1 MVEKIITKSFE
12 RLLDKGKHRGF
23 ITYEE
28 LGKSLGKRNGTQE
41 NLEKAFIILVDD
53 KITLVEK
60 KSQYQS
66 NKKKE
71 TTASTEE
78 KTSDKSDDPIR
89 MYLREMGGV
98 ELLSREGEIA
108 IAKRIEA
115 GKDVMINAL
124 TQSPLVGKKIYEWK
138 EQIETQQLLVRDI
151 IDIDSTYED
160 FESQSDNDG
169 LKENKKLKEQ
179 SKKAIENNDDE
190 IKKNDQENTT
200 SEEDEFNLSLAKMEE
215 EIKPKIIYI
224 LDSLNKNYSKLQK
237 YQIEKLECLLDSKEL
252 SVSKNK
258 NFKKIQEILVDN
270 FKNLQLAPHVVEE
283 LVQAHYKENK
293 KIVSLEG
300 VLLRLAMDNKISR
313 EEFLK
318 YYIGNEINPKFESFL
333 KENQTWKTFF
343 KKYKKDFAEIKD
355 RLVEFSKKIGLSVGE
370 FKKLVSRIQKGE
382 RESRIAKKEMVEAN
396 LRLVISIAKKY
407 TNRGLQFLDL
417 IQEGNIGLMKAVDK
431 FEYRRGYKFSTYAT
445 WWIRQAI
452 TRSIADQARTI
463 RIPVHMIETIN
474 KIVRTQ
480 RQIMSEFGREPTP
493 EELSKKLAM
502 PLEKVRKVL
511 KIAKE
516 PVSLETP
523 VGDEEDSSLGDFIED
538 KNALQPLD
546 TAIQSNLSES
556 TTKILASLTPRE
568 ERVLRM
574 RFGIGMNTDHT
585 LEEVGLQFS
594 VTRERI
600 RQIEAKALRKLKH
613 PSRSK
618 QLKSFLE
625 K

>member
-1 MVEKIITKSFE
+1 MTEKLITKSFE

-28 LGKSLGKRNGTQE
+28 LGKSLGKRNGTPE
-41 NLEKAFIILVDD
+41 NIEKALLVLVDE

-71 TTASTEE
+71 STNTAEE
-78 KTSDKSDDPIR
+78 KSSDKSDDPIR

-124 TQSPLVGKKIYEWK
+124 TQSPIVGKKIFEWK
-138 EQIETQQLLVRDI
+138 EQIENQQLLVRDI

-160 FESQSDNDG
+160 FEALEDDDE
-169 LKENKKLKEQ
+169 LKINKKSKDKDEGEDEKKDE
-179 SKKAIENNDDE
+179 KKAEENSSDD
-190 IKKNDQENTT
+190 
-200 SEEDEFNLSLAKMEE
+200 DEFNVSLAKMEE
-215 EIKPKIIYI
+215 EIKPKIINI
-224 LDSLNKNYSKLQK
+224 LESLNKNYSKLQK
-237 YQIEKLECLLDSKEL
+237 YQKEKLNCLLNSKEL

-258 NFKKIQEILVDN
+258 NFKKIQAILVDN
-270 FKNLQLAPHVVEE
+270 FKNLQLAPHIVEE
-283 LVQAHYKENK
+283 LVQSHYKENK

-318 YYIGNEINPKFESFL
+318 YYIDNEINPKFESFL
-333 KENQTWKTFF
+333 KENTVWKSFF
-343 KKYKKDFAEIKD
+343 KKFKKDFSEIRE

-370 FKKLVSRIQKGE
+370 FKRLVSRIQKGE

-493 EELSKKLAM
+493 EELAKKLAM

>member
-1 MVEKIITKSFE
+1 MVEKLITKSFE
-12 RLLDKGKHRGF
+12 RLLDKGKVRGF

-28 LGKSLGKRNGTQE
+28 LGKSLGKRGSSVE
-41 NLEKAFIILVDD
+41 NIEKAFMIILDHSV
-53 KITLVEK
+53 TLVEK

-66 NKKKE
+66 NKKKDAP
-71 TTASTEE
+71 ASGEE
-78 KTSDKSDDPIR
+78 KQSDKSDDPIR

-124 TQSPLVGKKIYEWK
+124 TQSPLIAKKIYEWGEK
-138 EQIETQQLLVRDI
+138 IESSELLVRDI

-160 FESQSDNDG
+160 FEADAQ
-169 LKENKKLKEQ
+169 ENKKIKAEAKI
-179 SKKAIENNDDE
+179 KKDKQENNKPDE
-190 IKKNDQENTT
+190 KAPARAE
-200 SEEDEFNLSLAKMEE
+200 EEDEFNVSLAKMEE
-215 EIKPKIIYI
+215 EIKPKIIKIIDNLTKDY
-224 LDSLNKNYSKLQK
+224 LKLQK
-237 YQIEKLECLLDSKEL
+237 YQREKLDCILASKEL
-252 SVSKNK
+252 SISKNK
-258 NFKKIQEILVDN
+258 NFKKIQTTLVDN
-270 FKNLQLAPHVVEE
+270 FKNLQLAPNVVEE

-300 VLLRLAMDNKISR
+300 VLLRLALDNKITR

-333 KENQTWKTFF
+333 TENPTWRSFF
-343 KKYKKDFAEIKD
+343 KKFKNDFSEIRE
-355 RLVEFSKKIGLSVGE
+355 RLVEFSEKIGLSVGE

-382 RESRIAKKEMVEAN
+382 RESRVAKKEMVEAN

-493 EELSKKLAM
+493 EELAKKLAM

>member
-1 MVEKIITKSFE
+1 MPEKLITKSFE

-28 LGKSLGKRNGTQE
+28 LGKSLGKRSGTNE
-41 NLEKAFIILVDD
+41 NIEKACIILVDE

-60 KSQYQS
+60 KSQFQS

-71 TTASTEE
+71 STTSAEE

-124 TQSPLVGKKIYEWK
+124 TQSPIVGKKIFEWK
-138 EQIETQQLLVRDI
+138 EQIENQTLLVRDI

-160 FESQSDNDG
+160 FEASENDEELKIEKKSKPKKDKDEKDNEESK
-169 LKENKKLKEQ
+169 KENDNE
-179 SKKAIENNDDE
+179 SNDD
-190 IKKNDQENTT
+190 
-200 SEEDEFNLSLAKMEE
+200 DEFNVSLAKMEE
-215 EIKPKIIYI
+215 EIKPKIINI
-224 LDSLNKNYSKLQK
+224 LDSLNKNYLKLQK
-237 YQIEKLECLLDSKEL
+237 YQTEKLECILASKEL

-283 LVQAHYKENK
+283 LVQSHYKENK

-300 VLLRLAMDNKISR
+300 VLMRLAIDNKISR
-313 EEFLK
+313 DEFLK
-318 YYIGNEINPKFESFL
+318 YYIGNEINPRFETFL
-333 KENQTWKTFF
+333 KENAAWKAFF
-343 KKYKKDFAEIKD
+343 KKYKKDFSEIRD

-493 EELSKKLAM
+493 EELAKKLAM

>member
-1 MVEKIITKSFE
+1 MTEKLITKSFE

-28 LGKSLGKRNGTQE
+28 LGKSLGKRNGTPE
-41 NLEKAFIILVDD
+41 NIEKALLVLVDE

-66 NKKKE
+66 NKKKDS
-71 TTASTEE
+71 TNTAEE
-78 KTSDKSDDPIR
+78 KSSDKSDDPIR

-124 TQSPLVGKKIYEWK
+124 TQSPIVGKKIFEWK
-138 EQIETQQLLVRDI
+138 EQIENQQLLVRDI

-160 FESQSDNDG
+160 FEALEDDDE
-169 LKENKKLKEQ
+169 LKINKKSKDKDEGEDEKKDE
-179 SKKAIENNDDE
+179 KKAEENSSDD
-190 IKKNDQENTT
+190 
-200 SEEDEFNLSLAKMEE
+200 DEFNVSLAKMEE
-215 EIKPKIIYI
+215 EIKPKIINI
-224 LDSLNKNYSKLQK
+224 LESLNKNYSKLQK
-237 YQIEKLECLLDSKEL
+237 YQKEKLNCLLNSKEL

-258 NFKKIQEILVDN
+258 NFKKIQAILVDN
-270 FKNLQLAPHVVEE
+270 FKNLQLAPHIVEE
-283 LVQAHYKENK
+283 LVQSHYKENK

-318 YYIGNEINPKFESFL
+318 YYIDNEINPKFESFL
-333 KENQTWKTFF
+333 KENTVWKSFF
-343 KKYKKDFAEIKD
+343 KKFKKDFSEIRE

-370 FKKLVSRIQKGE
+370 FKRLVSRIQKGE

-493 EELSKKLAM
+493 EELAKKLAM

>member
-1 MVEKIITKSFE
+1 MVEKLITKSFE
-12 RLLDKGKHRGF
+12 RLLDKGKIRGF

-28 LGKSLGKRNGTQE
+28 LGKSLGKRGGSAE
-41 NLEKAFIILVDD
+41 NVEKAFMIILDNTV
-53 KITLVEK
+53 TLVEK

-66 NKKKE
+66 NKKKD
-71 TTASTEE
+71 ASVAGEE
-78 KTSDKSDDPIR
+78 KQSEKSDDPIR

-115 GKDVMINAL
+115 GKDVMLNAL
-124 TQSPLVGKKIYEWK
+124 TQSPLVAKKIYEWK
-138 EQIETQQLLVRDI
+138 EKVESGELLVRDI

-160 FESQSDNDG
+160 FEA
-169 LKENKKLKEQ
+169 K
-179 SKKAIENNDDE
+179 
-190 IKKNDQENTT
+190 DQENAKLKAEAKNNKDDEKKVEPVAAE
-200 SEEDEFNLSLAKMEE
+200 EEDEFNVSLAKMEE
-215 EIKPKIIYI
+215 EIKPKIIKIIENLTKDYI
-224 LDSLNKNYSKLQK
+224 KLQK
-237 YQIEKLECLLDSKEL
+237 YQREKLDCILASKQL
-252 SVSKNK
+252 SISKNK
-258 NFKKIQEILVDN
+258 NFKKIQSTLVDN
-270 FKNLQLAPHVVEE
+270 FKNLQLAPNVVEE
-283 LVQAHYKENK
+283 LVQIHYKENK

-300 VLLRLAMDNKISR
+300 VLLRLALDNKISR

-333 KENQTWKTFF
+333 TENLTWRAFF
-343 KKYKKDFAEIKD
+343 KKFKNDFNEIRE
-355 RLVEFSKKIGLSVGE
+355 RLVEFSEKINLSVGE

-493 EELSKKLAM
+493 EELAKKLAM

>member
-1 MVEKIITKSFE
+1 MVEKLITKSFE
-12 RLLDKGKHRGF
+12 RLLDKGKIRGF

-28 LGKSLGKRNGTQE
+28 LGKSLGKRGGSAE
-41 NLEKAFIILVDD
+41 NVEKAFMIILDNTV
-53 KITLVEK
+53 TLVEK

-66 NKKKE
+66 NKKKD
-71 TTASTEE
+71 ASVAGEE
-78 KTSDKSDDPIR
+78 KQSEKSDDPIR

-115 GKDVMINAL
+115 GKDVMLNAL
-124 TQSPLVGKKIYEWK
+124 TQSPLVAKKIYEWK
-138 EQIETQQLLVRDI
+138 EKVESGEILVRDI

-160 FESQSDNDG
+160 FEA
-169 LKENKKLKEQ
+169 K
-179 SKKAIENNDDE
+179 
-190 IKKNDQENTT
+190 DQENAKLKAEAKNNKDDEKKVEPVAAE
-200 SEEDEFNLSLAKMEE
+200 EEDEFNVSLAKMEE
-215 EIKPKIIYI
+215 EIKPKIIKIIENLTKDYI
-224 LDSLNKNYSKLQK
+224 KLQK
-237 YQIEKLECLLDSKEL
+237 YQREKLDCILASKQL
-252 SVSKNK
+252 SISKNK
-258 NFKKIQEILVDN
+258 NFKKIQSTLVDN
-270 FKNLQLAPHVVEE
+270 FKNLQLAPNVVEE
-283 LVQAHYKENK
+283 LVQVHYKENK

-300 VLLRLAMDNKISR
+300 VLLRLALDNKISR

-333 KENQTWKTFF
+333 TENLTWRAFF
-343 KKYKKDFAEIKD
+343 KKFKNDFNEIRE
-355 RLVEFSKKIGLSVGE
+355 RLVEFSEKINLSVGE

-493 EELSKKLAM
+493 EELAKKLAM

>member
-1 MVEKIITKSFE
+1 MKEKLITKSFE
-12 RLLDKGKHRGF
+12 RLLNKGLHRGF
-23 ITYEE
+23 VTYEE
-28 LGKSLGKRNGTQE
+28 LGKSLGKRGSSTE
-41 NLEKAFIILVDD
+41 NLEKAIFIIFDNKISLV
-53 KITLVEK
+53 KK
-60 KSQYQS
+60 KSDYQS
-66 NKKKE
+66 KKKKE
-71 TTASTEE
+71 SEQGETE
-78 KTSDKSDDPIR
+78 KASDKSDDPIR

-124 TQSPLVGKKIYEWK
+124 TQSPLVAKAIFQWK
-138 EQIETQQLLVRDI
+138 DQLEKQELMIRDI

-160 FESQSDNDG
+160 FENNEEEDTD
-169 LKENKKLKEQ
+169 KK
-179 SKKAIENNDDE
+179 
-190 IKKNDQENTT
+190 IKKNKKDNKLKKIDNITQDEKKGT
-200 SEEDEFNLSLAKMEE
+200 EEYVDPEDEFNVSLAVMEE
-215 EIKPKIIYI
+215 EIKPRVIQ
-224 LDSLNKNYSKLQK
+224 LVTNLSKNYTKLKK
-237 YQIEKLECLLDSKEL
+237 YQIEKLNCILNAKEL

-258 NFKKIQEILVDN
+258 NLKKIQSILVDD
-270 FKNLQLAPHVVEE
+270 FKNLQLSSSIVEE
-283 LVQAHYKENK
+283 LVQTHYKENK
-293 KIVSLEG
+293 KILSLEG
-300 VLLRLAMDNKISR
+300 ILLRLANANNISR
-313 EEFLK
+313 EEFIK
-318 YYIGNEINPKFESFL
+318 FYVDNEINPKFDSFL
-333 KENQTWKTFF
+333 KENKTWKIFF
-343 KKYKKDFAEIKD
+343 KKNQKEFNNIRE
-355 RLVEFSKKIGLSVGE
+355 RLVEFSKKIELSVGE
-370 FKKLVSRIQKGE
+370 FKKLIKRIQKGE
-382 RESRIAKKEMVEAN
+382 RESRVAKKEMVEAN

-480 RQIMSEFGREPTP
+480 RQILGEFGREATP
-493 EELSKKLAM
+493 EELAKKLVM

-511 KIAKE
+511 KISKE

-546 TAIQSNLSES
+546 TAIRSNLSES

>member
-1 MVEKIITKSFE
+1 MVEKLITKSFE
-12 RLLDKGKHRGF
+12 RLLDKGKVRGF

-28 LGKSLGKRNGTQE
+28 LGKSLGKRGSSVE
-41 NLEKAFIILVDD
+41 NVEKAFMIILDHSVT
-53 KITLVEK
+53 IVEK

-66 NKKKE
+66 NKKKD
-71 TTASTEE
+71 APAAGEE
-78 KTSDKSDDPIR
+78 KQTDKSDDPIR

-124 TQSPLVGKKIYEWK
+124 TQSPFIAKKIYEWREK
-138 EQIETQQLLVRDI
+138 IESSELLVRDI

-160 FESQSDNDG
+160 FEADALESKKIKAEAKEKKN
-169 LKENKKLKEQ
+169 KEENKKP
-179 SKKAIENNDDE
+179 DE
-190 IKKNDQENTT
+190 VAPAAE
-200 SEEDEFNLSLAKMEE
+200 EEDEFNVSLAKMEE
-215 EIKPKIIYI
+215 EIKPKIIKIIDNLTKDYT
-224 LDSLNKNYSKLQK
+224 KLQK
-237 YQIEKLECLLDSKEL
+237 YQREKLDCILASKEL

-258 NFKKIQEILVDN
+258 NFKKIQSTLVDN
-270 FKNLQLAPHVVEE
+270 FKNLQLAPNVVEE

-300 VLLRLAMDNKISR
+300 VLLRLAIDNKITR

-333 KENQTWKTFF
+333 TENPIWRAFF
-343 KKYKKDFAEIKD
+343 KKFKNDFSEIRE
-355 RLVEFSKKIGLSVGE
+355 RLVEFSEKIGLSVGE

-493 EELSKKLAM
+493 EELAKKLAM

>member
-1 MVEKIITKSFE
+1 MTEKLITKSFE

-23 ITYEE
+23 ITFEE
-28 LGKSLGKRNGTQE
+28 LGKSLGKRNSTNE
-41 NLEKAFIILVDD
+41 NLERAFIILVDE
-53 KITLVEK
+53 KVTLVEK
-60 KSQYQS
+60 KSDYQS
-66 NKKKE
+66 NKKKDA
-71 TTASTEE
+71 TPQTEE

-124 TQSPLVGKKIYEWK
+124 TQSPFVGKKISEWK
-138 EQIETQQLLVRDI
+138 ELIETQQMLVRDI

-160 FESQSDNDG
+160 FEADSDEEDD
-169 LKENKKLKEQ
+169 LKITKKTKSNKDKEKTET
-179 SKKAIENNDDE
+179 SDKKDEGTSSNDD
-190 IKKNDQENTT
+190 
-200 SEEDEFNLSLAKMEE
+200 DEFNVSLAKMEE
-215 EIKPKIIYI
+215 EIKPKIINT
-224 LDSLNKNYSKLQK
+224 LDSLNKNYLKLQK
-237 YQIEKLECLLDSKEL
+237 YQIEKLDCLLASKEL

-283 LVQAHYKENK
+283 LVQSHYKENK
-293 KIVSLEG
+293 KIISLEG

-318 YYIGNEINPKFESFL
+318 YYVGNEINPKFESFL
-333 KENQTWKTFF
+333 KENATWRSFF
-343 KKYKKDFAEIKD
+343 KKYKKDFTEIKD
-355 RLVEFSKKIGLSVGE
+355 RLIEFSKKIGLSVGE

-493 EELSKKLAM
+493 EELAKKLAM

>member
-1 MVEKIITKSFE
+1 MKQKIITKSFE
-12 RLLDKGKHRGF
+12 RLLDKGLHRGF

-28 LGKSLGKRNGTQE
+28 LGKSLGKRNGSQE
-41 NLEKAFIILVDD
+41 NVEKAVVIIFDKKVSLV
-53 KITLVEK
+53 LK
-60 KSQYQS
+60 KSDFQKP
-66 NKKKE
+66 KKKDVTNE
-71 TTASTEE
+71 Q
-78 KTSDKSDDPIR
+78 SDKSSEKSDDPIR

-115 GKDVMINAL
+115 GKDLMINAL
-124 TQSPLVGKKIYEWK
+124 TQSPLVAKKMFEWK
-138 EQIETQQLLVRDI
+138 QQLEKGELLIRNI

-160 FESQSDNDG
+160 FENEE
-169 LKENKKLKEQ
+169 ENSKKKKLKKESNTEEEDKKEKEESGYKKSNEQ
-179 SKKAIENNDDE
+179 YED
-190 IKKNDQENTT
+190 
-200 SEEDEFNLSLAKMEE
+200 EDEFNVSLAAMEE
-215 EIKPKIIYI
+215 EIKPKITEII
-224 LDSLNKNYSKLQK
+224 ENLSKHYTKLK
-237 YQIEKLECLLDSKEL
+237 RYQIEKLNCILDGKEL
-252 SVSKNK
+252 SISKNK
-258 NFKKIQEILVDN
+258 NFKKIQGILVEG
-270 FKNLQLAPHVVEE
+270 FKNLQLGASVIEE
-283 LVQAHYKENK
+283 LVQAHYKENR
-293 KIVSLEG
+293 KILSLEG
-300 VLLRLAMDNKISR
+300 VLLRLAMENKITRS
-313 EEFLK
+313 EFLK
-318 YYIGNEINPKFESFL
+318 YYIDNEINPKFENFL
-333 KENQTWKTFF
+333 QENKTWKNFF
-343 KKYKKDFAEIKD
+343 KKHRKDFDEIRE
-355 RLVEFSKKIGLSVGE
+355 RLIEFSKKTELPVGE
-370 FKKLVSRIQKGE
+370 FKQLVRRIQKGE

-480 RQIMSEFGREPTP
+480 RQILSEFGREATP
-493 EELSKKLAM
+493 EELAKKLAM

-511 KIAKE
+511 KISKE

-523 VGDEEDSSLGDFIED
+523 VGDEEDSTLGDFIED
-538 KNALQPLD
+538 KSALQPLD
-546 TAIQSNLSES
+546 TAIRSNLSES

>member
-1 MVEKIITKSFE
+1 MPEKLITKSFE
-12 RLLDKGKHRGF
+12 RILEKGKNRGF

-28 LGKSLGKRNGTQE
+28 LGKSLGKRGGSVE
-41 NLEKAFIILVDD
+41 NTEKAFLIIADH

-60 KSQYQS
+60 KSDFQS

-71 TTASTEE
+71 AATNLEE
-78 KTSDKSDDPIR
+78 KSSEKSDDPIR

-124 TQSPLVGKKIYEWK
+124 TQSPIVGKKIFEWREK
-138 EQIETQQLLVRDI
+138 IENQEMLVRDI

-160 FESQSDNDG
+160 FEASDSDDLKDNNKDK
-169 LKENKKLKEQ
+169 KENKKDDLPKDAKVKEGE
-179 SKKAIENNDDE
+179 KEE
-190 IKKNDQENTT
+190 IT
-200 SEEDEFNLSLAKMEE
+200 EEDEFNLSLAKMEE
-215 EIKPKIIYI
+215 EIKPKIIN
-224 LDSLNKNYSKLQK
+224 LLLSLNKNYLKLQK
-237 YQIEKLECLLDSKEL
+237 YQRENLECILSGKEL

-258 NFKKIQEILVDN
+258 NFKKIQILLVEN
-270 FKNLQLAPHVVEE
+270 FKNLQLAPSVVEE
-283 LVQAHYKENK
+283 LVQSHYKENK

-318 YYIGNEINPKFESFL
+318 YYLGNEINPKFEIFL
-333 KENQTWKTFF
+333 NQNPIWKSFF
-343 KKYKKDFAEIKD
+343 KKFKKDFNEIRD

-370 FKKLVSRIQKGE
+370 FKRLVSRIQKGE

-493 EELSKKLAM
+493 EELAKKLAM

>member
-1 MVEKIITKSFE
+1 MVEKLITKSFE
-12 RLLDKGKHRGF
+12 RLLDKGKIRGF
-23 ITYEE
+23 ISYEE
-28 LGKSLGKRNGTQE
+28 LGKSLGKRGSSVE
-41 NLEKAFIILVDD
+41 NVEKAFLILVDESV
-53 KITLVEK
+53 TLVEK

-66 NKKKE
+66 NKKKDAP
-71 TTASTEE
+71 TAEE
-78 KTSDKSDDPIR
+78 KQTDKSDDPIR
-89 MYLREMGGV
+89 MYLREMGSV

-124 TQSPLVGKKIYEWK
+124 TQSPLVAKKIYEWK
-138 EQIETQQLLVRDI
+138 EKIESNELLVRDI

-160 FESQSDNDG
+160 FEEMDEE
-169 LKENKKLKEQ
+169 KEKI
-179 SKKAIENNDDE
+179 KAAAQ
-190 IKKNDQENTT
+190 IKKNKEEGKKNEAPAAVD
-200 SEEDEFNLSLAKMEE
+200 EDEFNVSLAKMEE
-215 EIKPKIIYI
+215 EIKPKIIKIIDNLTKDYT
-224 LDSLNKNYSKLQK
+224 KLQK
-237 YQIEKLECLLDSKEL
+237 YQRENLDCILASKEL
-252 SVSKNK
+252 SISKNK
-258 NFKKIQEILVDN
+258 NFRKIQSTLVDN
-270 FKNLQLAPHVVEE
+270 FKNLQLAPNVVEE

-300 VLLRLAMDNKISR
+300 VLLRLALDNKITR
-313 EEFLK
+313 DEFLK

-333 KENQTWKTFF
+333 IENATWKAFF
-343 KKYKKDFAEIKD
+343 KKFKNDFNEIRE
-355 RLVEFSKKIGLSVGE
+355 RLVEFSEKINLSVGE

-493 EELSKKLAM
+493 EELAKKLAM

>member
-1 MVEKIITKSFE
+1 MVEKLITKSFE
-12 RLLDKGKHRGF
+12 RLLDKGKIRGF

-28 LGKSLGKRNGTQE
+28 LGKSLGKRGGSPE
-41 NLEKAFIILVDD
+41 NVEKAFLIIADNSV
-53 KITLVEK
+53 TLVEK

-71 TTASTEE
+71 VPVEAEE
-78 KTSDKSDDPIR
+78 KQSDKSDDPIR

-124 TQSPLVGKKIYEWK
+124 TQSPLVAKKIYEWK
-138 EQIETQQLLVRDI
+138 GQIESNEILVRDI

-160 FESQSDNDG
+160 FETIEDED
-169 LKENKKLKEQ
+169 KEEKKNKVETK
-179 SKKAIENNDDE
+179 SKKNKEEEKKDE
-190 IKKNDQENTT
+190 ET
-200 SEEDEFNLSLAKMEE
+200 SAPEEEDEFNVSLAKMEE
-215 EIKPKIIYI
+215 EIKPKIIKI
-224 LDSLNKNYSKLQK
+224 IENLTKDYSKLQK
-237 YQIEKLECLLDSKEL
+237 YQREKLECILASKEL

-258 NFKKIQEILVDN
+258 NFKKIQTTLVDN

-283 LVQAHYKENK
+283 LVQSHYKENK

-300 VLLRLAMDNKISR
+300 VLLRLALDNKISR

-333 KENQTWKTFF
+333 TENPTWKAFF
-343 KKYKKDFAEIKD
+343 KKFKNDFSEIRE
-355 RLVEFSKKIGLSVGE
+355 RLVEFSEKIGLSVGE

-493 EELSKKLAM
+493 EELAKKLAM

>member
-1 MVEKIITKSFE
+1 MAEKIITKSFE

-169 LKENKKLKEQ
+169 LKENKKFKEQ